1 MSTISVKTRAWDELE
16 LIRHARPY
24 KLAVIE
30 LVFAV
35 SGNPPAFRVVFSEFG
50 NNICTGTSK
59 TSINIGGG
67 GATTGATYVRI
78 ASGAFSNTANVTTSS
93 TMSYNLTTDAGVYT
107 DMFISSI
114 FDSAA
119 LNEIRMVTSKT
130 TGTNFEFVGKIMLVI
145 KEYYG

>member
-1 MSTISVKTRAWDELE
+1 MSTISVKTNAWDEVA

-35 SGNPPAFRVVFSEFG
+35 SGNAPSFRVVFSEFG

-59 TSINIGGG
+59 SSVNIGGG
-67 GATTGATYVRI
+67 GAGGGVTYIRI
-78 ASGAFSNTANVTTSS
+78 APGAFSNIANVTSSS

-107 DMFISSI
+107 DMFISSV
-114 FDSAA
+114 FDSTA

-130 TGTNFEFVGKIMLVI
+130 TGTNFEFVGKVMLVI